1 MGNFYA
7 QYESIEPFLKKKNV
21 KEEDIGKE
29 AYLQSVQ
36 DRAKLVRFNLYH
48 TRTES
53 YMLFPPV

>member
-36 DRAKLVRFNLYH
+36 DRAKLVRLNFHH
-48 TRTES
+48 TGTES
-53 YMLFPPV
+53 CKLLPPV